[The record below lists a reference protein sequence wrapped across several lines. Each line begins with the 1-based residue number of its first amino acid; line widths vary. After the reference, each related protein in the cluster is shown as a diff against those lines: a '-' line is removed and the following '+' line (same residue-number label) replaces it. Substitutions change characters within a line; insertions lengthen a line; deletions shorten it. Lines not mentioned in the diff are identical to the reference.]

1 MFKKGGGFF
10 GKIVKFMFST
20 ALSLLSSIYK
30 EKFYDSGIGKAL
42 SHYLRHK
49 QKQNNSQLLSC
60 SVSIEGFT
68 YVIYGLFCIII

>member
-1 MFKKGGGFF
+1 MFKKDGGFF

-42 SHYLRHK
+42 SRYLRHK
-49 QKQNNSQLLSC
+49 QK
-60 SVSIEGFT
+60 
-68 YVIYGLFCIII
+68 